1 MDFLLTPAQLLSFS
15 TQYKLVV
22 IPPNFP
28 ATAGTTVMG
37 KESSGVWEEFMGSD
51 VMIKRISPGH
61 GSIAEMKWIVTANID
76 IFRLENCTEEIAERN
91 LIFVDKMQNA
101 SFQIGEGDA
110 VPGLELALRHSS
122 IGETL
127 RVRCTQKFAFG
138 SAEFLKPAIPA
149 YSDVEFLV
157 EVLNHTDLDRGD
169 SHDMI
174 RLDIAT
180 RKEAGNRW
188 FAGGDFLRAGRC
200 FTKGAQAAEKHLPS
214 LVKPSPGD
222 IQSDNYNSIAQLY
235 LDCLNNLGACHLNMK
250 DPFKAR
256 EACIKVLEADPHNAR
271 GLFRAGKASLRLHE
285 YNESRLCFNTLLE
298 IQKKMYKN
306 QKSIE
311 EVSTESID
319 RAKSQA
325 IASEIADTEKWLRK
339 VRKAEIEYRNRDKSI
354 GQKISKGLF
363 HGKDAVEDINEKN
376 ELAHKKEIAEI
387 NLRDDISSDKGIN
400 NDKSLQISPTV
411 HPMVLSVH
419 KYKVYYLIA
428 IFVASVAIGVCVF

>member
-1 MDFLLTPAQLLSFS
+1 
-15 TQYKLVV
+15 
-22 IPPNFP
+22 
-28 ATAGTTVMG
+28 
-37 KESSGVWEEFMGSD
+37 
-51 VMIKRISPGH
+51 
-61 GSIAEMKWIVTANID
+61 
-76 IFRLENCTEEIAERN
+76 
-91 LIFVDKMQNA
+91 
-101 SFQIGEGDA
+101 
-110 VPGLELALRHSS
+110 
-122 IGETL
+122 
-127 RVRCTQKFAFG
+127 
-138 SAEFLKPAIPA
+138 
-149 YSDVEFLV
+149 
-157 EVLNHTDLDRGD
+157 
-169 SHDMI
+169 
-174 RLDIAT
+174 
-180 RKEAGNRW
+180 
-188 FAGGDFLRAGRC
+188 
-200 FTKGAQAAEKHLPS
+200 
-214 LVKPSPGD
+214 
-222 IQSDNYNSIAQLY
+222 
-235 LDCLNNLGACHLNMK
+235 
-250 DPFKAR
+250 
-256 EACIKVLEADPHNAR
+256 
-271 GLFRAGKASLRLHE
+271 
-285 YNESRLCFNTLLE
+285 
-298 IQKKMYKN
+298 MYKN